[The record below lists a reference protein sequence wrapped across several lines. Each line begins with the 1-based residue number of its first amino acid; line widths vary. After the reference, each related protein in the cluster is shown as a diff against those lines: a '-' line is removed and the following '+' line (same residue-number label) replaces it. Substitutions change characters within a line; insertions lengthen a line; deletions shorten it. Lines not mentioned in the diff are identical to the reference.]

1 VSRGPYGTPAYPV
14 RAPRELI
21 VRAHPKARISV
32 ARDGRIE
39 GSKSLHA
46 ALTEANATLWPL
58 LDDPRD
64 AKAPLTGWYRV
75 YPAAPQ
81 EELDHHHLAGRL
93 NDADAIQTAFVK
105 PPAALPVLPP
115 AHVGAR
121 LSPGPEPAGDPD
133 DFLPRQ
139 TYLGPAPGG
148 IGARAAWKRPGGD
161 GAGVRVIDVEAE
173 WRFTHEDLQINAGGL
188 LGGRPPGDLEWR
200 NHGTNVL
207 GVLGGEHNGRGV
219 SGICAGARLQGV
231 SFFGE
236 GWGTAAAIR
245 KAADSLR
252 PGDILLLEMMRAG
265 PNTPADAPAD
275 SQLGYVALDY
285 WPDDFAA
292 IEHAVRR
299 GVIVVAAAGNGAQD
313 LDDRSY
319 AGFGGGKRGN
329 PFARDGLD
337 SGSILVG
344 AGAPPPGTH
353 GHDFGPDRAWMPF
366 SNWGRAIDAQ
376 GWGREVTTTGGLGT
390 GADSLRPGPVEDRW
404 YTDRFS
410 GTSSAAP
417 IVAGAL
423 ACVQGVLR
431 AAGRQPLTPAQARA
445 ALRETG
451 SPQAGDRSRRIGNRP
466 DLSELIPWA
475 LQHAPKQRPE
485 TLVPTPRR
493 KGMRVTITI
502 SDDGDGVDI
511 VHGGGEPPYIKGPYI
526 KGPSLIIPRDDGSET
541 KLDIDKLEQL
551 AAPKPETRR
560 VR

>member
-1 VSRGPYGTPAYPV
+1 VNRGPYGTPAFEA

-21 VRAHPKARISV
+21 VRAHPTARLNV

-39 GSKSLHA
+39 GSKALHA
-46 ALTEANATLWPL
+46 ALTDANATLWPL

-64 AKAPLTGWYRV
+64 PKAPLTGWYRV
-75 YPAAPQ
+75 YAAKPQ
-81 EELDHHHLAGRL
+81 AQLDHDDLAGRL
-93 NDADAIQTAFVK
+93 NDTDAIQAAFVK
-105 PPAALPVLPP
+105 PPATPPVLPP
-115 AHVGAR
+115 AHVGAQ
-121 LSPGPEPAGDPD
+121 LSPGPEPAGAPD

-139 TYLGPAPGG
+139 TYLGAAPGG
-148 IGARAAWKRPGGD
+148 IGAQAVWERPGGD
-161 GAGVRVIDVEAE
+161 GAGMRVIDVEAE

-188 LGGRPPGDLEWR
+188 LGGRPPGDVEWR

-219 SGICAGARLQGV
+219 SGICAGATLQGM

-245 KAADSLR
+245 KAADALR

-265 PNTPADAPAD
+265 PNTPPDAPDD
-275 SQLGYVALDY
+275 SQIGYVALDY
-285 WPDDFAA
+285 WPDDYAA
-292 IEHAVRR
+292 IAYAVRR
-299 GVIVVAAAGNGAQD
+299 GVVVVAAAGNGAQD
-313 LDDRSY
+313 LDDASY
-319 AGFGGGKRGN
+319 SGFAGRAN
-329 PFARDGLD
+329 PFARGDLD

-353 GHDFGPDRAWMPF
+353 GQDFGPDRAWMPF
-366 SNWGRAIDAQ
+366 SNWGSAIDAQ
-376 GWGREVTTTGGLGT
+376 GWGREVTTTGGLGL

-417 IVAGAL
+417 MIAGAL

-451 SPQAGDRSRRIGNRP
+451 SPQTGSLARRVGNRP
-466 DLSELIPWA
+466 DLAQLIPWA
-475 LQHAPKQRPE
+475 LEQSPSKGPE
-485 TLVPTPRR
+485 TLIPPRR
-493 KGMRVTITI
+493 RKRMRVTITI
-502 SDDGDGVDI
+502 EDGDDGVE
-511 VHGGGEPPYIKGPYI
+511 VRGGEPPYIKGPYI
-526 KGPSLIIPRDDGSET
+526 KGPSLVIPRDDAPDVE
-541 KLDIDKLEQL
+541 LDIATLEKL
-551 AAPKPETRR
+551 AASKTETRR